1 VSAVGYA
8 RSVKIFQ
15 RIGRAISRLSHS
27 TAPVPAGGAPAT
39 AADLQQIEAVEQQEF
54 PPEEQQDTESE

>member
-1 VSAVGYA
+1 MN
-8 RSVKIFQ
+8 IFQ

-39 AADLQQIEAVEQQEF
+39 AADLQQIEEVQQQEL

>member
-1 VSAVGYA
+1 VN
-8 RSVKIFQ
+8 IFQ

-39 AADLQQIEAVEQQEF
+39 AADLQQIEEVQQQEL